1 MAFGSIDLTTISRAQ
16 DYSSI
21 KQNEDNRSMVA
32 QTNIT
37 QDIRKTTEQR
47 IREVHSSDDTEWH
60 QRNPDAKE
68 KGSNEYSGDG
78 GKRRK
83 GGKPQERMVKK
94 GQSAKVSSFDMKI

>member
-16 DYSSI
+16 DYSGL

-32 QTNIT
+32 QTNIA
-37 QDIRKTTEQR
+37 QDIRKATEQR
-47 IREVHSSDDTEWH
+47 IREVHSSDNPEWH

-83 GGKPQERMVKK
+83 NSGPQEKVVIK
-94 GQSAKVSSFDMKI
+94 GKSAGVSGFDMKI

>member
-1 MAFGSIDLTTISRAQ
+1 MAFGSIDLTTIARAQ
-16 DYSSI
+16 DYSGL

-37 QDIRKTTEQR
+37 QEIRKTTEQR
-47 IREVHSSDDTEWH
+47 IREVHSSDDPEWH

-78 GKRRK
+78 GRRRK
-83 GGKPQERMVKK
+83 GSKSQDKVVVKGKNSE
-94 GQSAKVSSFDMKI
+94 VSRFDMKI